1 MKTKMIAFVAV
12 LLFAA
17 VSFSQASSIKE
28 REVKNLHAYL
38 SNTVKFPC
46 CAMDKGIEGTAT
58 FVVKV
63 DENQK
68 LQVSNIQ
75 GTCCEFKDYI
85 EEWFQKLEDKPIKF
99 SEKIGTKKV
108 VIHFKLI

>member
-1 MKTKMIAFVAV
+1 MIALLAV

-28 REVKNLHAYL
+28 KEVKNLHSYL
-38 SNTVKFPC
+38 SKTVTFPC
-46 CAMDKGIEGTAT
+46 CAMDKGIEGSVT
-58 FVVKV
+58 FIVKV

-68 LQVSNIQ
+68 LQVSDIQ
-75 GTCCEFKDYI
+75 GTCCEFEDHVK
-85 EEWFQKLEDKPIKF
+85 EWFKKIEDRPIRF

-108 VIHFKLI
+108 VVHFKLI